1 MWTNAAAR
9 CAGCMLPV
17 LEFPDIFKR
26 SWASGMLAYLELGNN
41 VIASDIFLADQLQLC
56 EDYIKD
62 D

>member
-1 MWTNAAAR
+1 
-9 CAGCMLPV
+9 
-17 LEFPDIFKR
+17 
-26 SWASGMLAYLELGNN
+26 MLAYLELGNN